1 MHNFIVDIRSLCL
14 VSRSVLATNGNL
26 TWFMDVD
33 RVNFLDSA
41 RQFGVTIQTSLLSEG
56 NRVVRKSRHAAT
68 SLLSDLVDKEHALLR
83 AACDHPRR
91 VLDGAGFQLMVE
103 RGNMSLRLIGISL
116 LEMR

>member
-1 MHNFIVDIRSLCL
+1 
-14 VSRSVLATNGNL
+14 
-26 TWFMDVD
+26 MDVD

-41 RQFGVTIQTSLLSEG
+41 RQFGVTIQTPLLSER

-68 SLLSDLVDKEHALLR
+68 SLLSDLVDKEHTLLR
-83 AACDHPRR
+83 ATCDHPRR